1 MGELIAPT
9 HNSGDIMSRQQFPTW
24 VDQPGSCFSVARVTG
39 ANVSAAGQSTAGL
52 DGRGANFCTIARVA
66 NAYTVTF
73 LVGYADAPYVKFTAV
88 TSNVAIDA
96 PVVTATGMTFNTVQ
110 RDANGTPVNTP
121 DFVFEVTH
129 FNTINFVS

>member
-1 MGELIAPT
+1 
-9 HNSGDIMSRQQFPTW
+9 MSRQQFPTW

-52 DGRGANFCTIARVA
+52 DGRGKNFCTIARVA

-73 LVGYADAPYVKFTAV
+73 LVGYADAPYVTFTPY

-96 PVVTATGMTFNTVQ
+96 LVVTATGMTFNTVQ
-110 RDANGTPVNTP
+110 RDSNAVAVNTP
-121 DFVFEVTH
+121 DFTFEVTH
-129 FNTINFVS
+129 FNTVNYVS

>member
-1 MGELIAPT
+1 
-9 HNSGDIMSRQQFPTW
+9 MSRQQFPTW

-73 LVGYADAPYVKFTAV
+73 LVAYPDAPYVTFTPI
-88 TSNVAIDA
+88 TSNVAIDN
-96 PVVTATGMTFNTVQ
+96 PVVTGAGITFNAVQ
-110 RDANGTPVNTP
+110 RDANATPVNTP
-121 DFVFEVTH
+121 DFTFEVTH